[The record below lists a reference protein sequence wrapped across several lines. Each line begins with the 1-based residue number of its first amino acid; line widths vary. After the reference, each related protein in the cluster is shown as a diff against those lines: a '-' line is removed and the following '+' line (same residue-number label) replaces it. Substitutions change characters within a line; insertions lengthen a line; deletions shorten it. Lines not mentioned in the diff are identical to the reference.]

1 MKVSSKLINSANG
14 IISATI
20 SKAVIDAKKKQMA
33 EKIAKST
40 KIDGFRKGKVPIQV
54 IVSRYGAQ
62 ITQDSQNEIIRE
74 AYEIGIKEF
83 GSAQVLGNPNFE
95 KFEEKDDSL
104 DFEMKVS
111 LRPAMKITDYDK
123 LIPDYTVEE
132 PTEDE
137 IKEAIEKAAKAIAVP
152 TKLKKKRALK
162 EGDIAI
168 IDFEGFVDGKS
179 LENAAAKNFSLEIGS
194 NRLIDGFEAGMVGM
208 KYDET
213 KELDLKFPEGYH
225 ATDLAGKDVKFVITL
240 HEIQERVP
248 VELTDDF
255 ARQLIPNDKEM
266 TLLKLKDVVKETLKA
281 EKKSKLFNE
290 ELKIKLLE
298 ALVNAFDFELP
309 ELIVEEEINAIINNR
324 LRALPEEELKVYQN
338 SKEKIEELRKEVEP
352 EAKERVKTTLI
363 IDELAKQE
371 KITVTDQEVS
381 KGIYF
386 ESMQMGQDPKAVLE
400 YYKNQG
406 LLPIVKMSMLE
417 DKVLTLLLNKKH
429 EKKGENK

>member
-33 EKIAKST
+33 EKIAKTT
-40 KIDGFRKGKVPIQV
+40 KVDGFRKGKVPVQV

-83 GSAQVLGNPNFE
+83 GTAQVLGNPNFE

-104 DFEMKVS
+104 EFEMKVS

-213 KELDLKFPEGYH
+213 KELNLKFPEGYH

-255 ARQLIPNDKEM
+255 ARQLIPNDETM

-290 ELKIKLLE
+290 ELKVKLLE

-338 SKEKIEELRKEVEP
+338 SKEKIEELKKEVEP

-371 KITVTDQEVS
+371 KITITDQEVS
-381 KGIYF
+381 
-386 ESMQMGQDPKAVLE
+386 
-400 YYKNQG
+400 
-406 LLPIVKMSMLE
+406 
-417 DKVLTLLLNKKH
+417 
-429 EKKGENK
+429 